1 MPVEIIETTD
11 ALTDLVQF
19 RSSPVYEMIV
29 SLHTL
34 VAGRR
39 HLEWAAKAR
48 ATLGPEFWA
57 ELEAVY
63 RPFHEGV
70 VLFELPVD
78 YKDHEDVIGFIDY
91 VRAMDPA
98 TFVFYF
104 IGRVIPRD
112 ELMRSNLDPEFV
124 AQSLNE
130 YCASV
135 SHPLYAYVDTMKTML
150 RDVSAYQRRL
160 TDVWERYWNE
170 FFQGQVDALPAH
182 WSQGIADKEHLLAR
196 AGGSALYE
204 FITGKKKLP
213 ENLPSDYPI
222 TEIVCVPVYFVTW
235 PSYLFFGYGNVTL
248 LFNSEATLARLSEI
262 EQRKDEAVL
271 VTRALSDNTRLA
283 ILKLIVERDGHMH
296 GKKIAEKLDL
306 SPSSISRQ
314 LGQLRDSGLVIEE
327 RHDDQTVTYRLVKE
341 TITALADEILDYL
354 YS

>member
-11 ALTDLVQF
+11 TLADLVHF
-19 RSSPVYEMIV
+19 RTSPVYEMIV

-39 HLEWAAKAR
+39 QLDWAAKAH
-48 ATLGPEFWA
+48 AALDSEFWA
-57 ELEAVY
+57 ELDAVY
-63 RPFHEGV
+63 RPFQDGI

-78 YKDHEDVIGFIDY
+78 YTDHQDVSGFIRY

-112 ELMRSNLDPEFV
+112 ELERSNLDPEFV
-124 AQSLNE
+124 AQNLDE
-130 YCASV
+130 YCESV
-135 SHPLYAYVDTMKTML
+135 SHPRYAYVDAMKIML
-150 RDVSAYQRRL
+150 RDVPAYQKRL
-160 TDVWERYWNE
+160 TDLWERYWNK
-170 FFQGQVDALPAH
+170 FFQDQVGTLEAH
-182 WSQGIADKEHLLAR
+182 WAQGIVDKEHFLAR
-196 AGGSALYE
+196 EGGNALYE

-262 EQRKDEAVL
+262 EQRKDQAVM

-283 ILKLIVERDGHMH
+283 ILKLIVEQEGHMH

-306 SPSSISRQ
+306 SPSSVSRQ
-314 LGQLRDSGLVIEE
+314 LAQLRDSGLIIEE

-341 TITALADEILDYL
+341 TITSLADKILDYL